1 MPMMPMLDAK
11 LVRKVR
17 PFFVRRLLNE
27 SESAV
32 KKLILVFFRE
42 KPSGR
47 STASQGLLSAV
58 MRPSAKRMM
67 RSAYFSASAGL
78 CVTMMTSRLA
88 ESDLISSIIC
98 TLVSESSAPVGSSQ
112 SRISGSLASARA
124 MATRC
129 ICPPESWLGFLCRCS
144 FSPTCSS
151 TSMARLCFS
160 SRETPE
166 SVIPSSTLVT
176 MDRCEMRL

>member
-1 MPMMPMLDAK
+1 M
-11 LVRKVR
+11 R
-17 PFFVRRLLNE
+17 PFFVRRFWND

-32 KKLILVFFRE
+32 KKLMLVFFSE

-47 STASQGLLSAV
+47 SSDAQGLLSAV
-58 MRPSAKRMM
+58 MRPSEKRMM

-78 CVTMMTSRLA
+78 CVTIITSRLA
-88 ESDLISSIIC
+88 DSERISSIIC

-144 FSPTCSS
+144 LSPTCSS
-151 TSMARLCFS
+151 TSTARRCFS
-160 SRETPE
+160 SRETPD

-176 MDRCEMRL
+176 IDKCVMRL